1 LENEAIMQMTK
12 RIFAVFACCL
22 ICGCETTNPAQ
33 QGSAPSSSSSTF
45 VHSFT
50 KFSFPESIGTFHR
63 VTVRKNDREGKD
75 VGVGYNS
82 STPIAATIFIYPAP
96 KNFALYPPPKPGNAS
111 ESLLEHH
118 FEACKQNVL
127 QAHPDA
133 KLISEGP
140 GTIVQGKNQLGGKKA
155 VFSLGYKFGIAPQK
169 SVSELY
175 VFLIE
180 PNVKSLSAERYFVAY
195 RITYPADLKSRAEKE
210 TRSFL
215 SELKWP
221 MK

>member
-1 LENEAIMQMTK
+1 MQIVRRML
-12 RIFAVFACCL
+12 AVIVCCL
-22 ICGCETTNPAQ
+22 ICGCETTNTAQ
-33 QGSAPSSSSSTF
+33 QGSTRPSSSSTF

-63 VTVRKNDREGKD
+63 VNVQKNDREGKD

-82 STPIAATIFIYPAP
+82 SIPIAATVFVYPSS
-96 KNFALYPPPKPGNAS
+96 KDLALYPSPKLENAS
-111 ESLLEHH
+111 ESLLDHH
-118 FEACKQNVL
+118 FEAYKQNVL

-140 GTIVQGKNQLGGKKA
+140 GTIVQGKNQFGGKKA

-180 PNVKSLSAERYFVAY
+180 PNVKFLLTERYFVTY
-195 RITYPADLKSRAEKE
+195 RITYPANLKSQAEKE
-210 TRSFL
+210 VSSFL

-221 MK
+221 TK